1 MEKTQRAAFFVQEVI
16 LSAMYIR
23 EVIVKPKLADA
34 IQDNVQNFDD
44 ETGQGHLRYSHVWK
58 TMYQLLAIN
67 ININIITM
75 DLALLS
81 VNFANL
87 YLIET
92 TLKTFVCSI
101 KLKLE
106 LAVVGKLVQ
115 FVRNR
120 TASSDTSKPP

>member
-1 MEKTQRAAFFVQEVI
+1 
-16 LSAMYIR
+16 
-23 EVIVKPKLADA
+23 
-34 IQDNVQNFDD
+34 
-44 ETGQGHLRYSHVWK
+44 
-58 TMYQLLAIN
+58 MYQLLAIN